1 MDALNLNIQQ
11 LVESHLEA
19 NRTFDATKTALQ
31 QSDAAHILTKRNLH
45 LTDLALIQRDREY
58 QQISSALIQSKRKEI
73 EQLKYQIEM
82 RHKDIDTAGMT
93 IAFLQD
99 GLSDNAELMSGPYG
113 SIRAATTDHDPTSEL
128 AQSIDESLSAGID
141 FGIESIRRWE
151 CEIEKSTTQIMAL
164 ESQLAN

>member
-73 EQLKYQIEM
+73 EQIEM

-151 CEIEKSTTQIMAL
+151 
-164 ESQLAN
+164 